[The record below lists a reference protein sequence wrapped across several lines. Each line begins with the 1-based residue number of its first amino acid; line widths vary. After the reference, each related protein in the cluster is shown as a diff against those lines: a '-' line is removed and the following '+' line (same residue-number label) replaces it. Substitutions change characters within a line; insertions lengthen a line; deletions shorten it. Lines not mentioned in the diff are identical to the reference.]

1 MPNRM
6 SYIIPD
12 PYSIS
17 EQSVQGWG
25 RDKGSLLH
33 ALLSFKIII
42 QKNNFKILICGITM
56 NRP

>member
-6 SYIIPD
+6 SYAIPD

-17 EQSVQGWG
+17 EQSGEGWG

-33 ALLSFKIII
+33 ALLSF
-42 QKNNFKILICGITM
+42 
-56 NRP
+56 